1 MASDFTRW
9 REQRRRVRNGAGQA
23 PELRAGDEGAEP
35 PTRPN
40 VDTLGRLAS
49 DTDRCLEL
57 AVASKLRLAGTAGP
71 TSRER
76 PVDAAAAVDAPARP
90 QRLGRARPQR
100 PPARRSPYRPW
111 SVSTGRESSWSTWTR
126 PASLPLRVRRRF
138 SSQVARPILH
148 QDAPPLEQVRAPIG
162 GLDGVPNRVRQR
174 RLDDFPGMIRLL
186 FRCLASLCAVPTS

>member
-1 MASDFTRW
+1 MDAAVASDFTRW

-35 PTRPN
+35 PGRPN
-40 VDTLGRLAS
+40 VDTLGLLAS

-71 TSRER
+71 TSRE
-76 PVDAAAAVDAPARP
+76 
-90 QRLGRARPQR
+90 
-100 PPARRSPYRPW
+100 
-111 SVSTGRESSWSTWTR
+111 R